1 MTFPSPP
8 KHGERGSTVPLV
20 VGTIFVLILFLFAAL
35 AITAIARERVRQQAT
50 ADMAALSGANSIAK
64 SMETARVIDGTIWAR
79 NVTLDAMYFAAT
91 LVTIGSAGA
100 GAEAF
105 AVPLRFQQVTIKPVE
120 ALERTR
126 AGVERAAVTYA
137 VLNSAAIV
145 KANGANY
152 SGVAIP
158 FPLTPGESM
167 LSQRQKDLKK
177 MISVYGDRIDSAK
190 KDFNKTAIDFEEK
203 KASLHHEGLEENEI
217 KNDPRYKGLLKRVRE
232 ESGRVGGL
240 TTQRNRRRNELARL
254 ARNEPFAVGSD
265 GVVAIVYHP
274 SEDVPFSVALGTVST
289 GRNVAVAA
297 ATMVDG
303 PETETIGDE
312 AIRRLFDGMPAGTS
326 VVGGVDALT
335 DAVNLLGS
343 AARELPQEYGPLGHW
358 LYTAL
363 DRLGLV
369 PPPLNEVRP
378 ALTNVEDVAGENS
391 VYKVIKEWQTIRTGL
406 NAE

>member
-1 MTFPSPP
+1 MKFPSTPARD
-8 KHGERGSTVPLV
+8 ERGSTFPLV

-35 AITAIARERVRQQAT
+35 AISAIARERVRQQAT
-50 ADMAALSGANSIAK
+50 ADMAALSGANVIAK

-79 NVTLDAMYFAAT
+79 NVTLDAMYLAAT
-91 LVTIGSAGA
+91 IATIGSAGA

-105 AVPLRFQQVTIKPVE
+105 AVPLRYQRATIKPVE

-126 AGVERAAVTYA
+126 AGVERAAVAYA
-137 VLNSAAIV
+137 VLNGSAMV
-145 KANGANY
+145 KANGDNY
-152 SGVAIP
+152 IGAAIP
-158 FPLTPGESM
+158 FPLTPGESII
-167 LSQRQKDLKK
+167 SQRQKDLKK
-177 MISVYGDRIDSAK
+177 MISVYGGRIDRAK
-190 KDFNKTAIDFEEK
+190 RELDETLMDFEKE
-203 KASLHHEGLEENEI
+203 KASLRREGLDEKGI
-217 KNDPRYKGLLKRVRE
+217 KNGPGHKRLLKKVRE

-274 SEDVPFSVALGTVST
+274 SEEVPFSAALGTVST

-303 PETETIGDE
+303 PVTETIGDE
-312 AIRRLFDGMPAGTS
+312 AIRRLFDGMPTGTS
-326 VVGGVDALT
+326 VAGGIDALT

-343 AARELPQEYGPLGHW
+343 AARELPREYGALGHRF
-358 LYTAL
+358 YTAL
-363 DRLGLV
+363 DKLGLV

-378 ALTNVEDVAGENS
+378 ALTSVEEVAGENS
-391 VYKVIKEWQTIRTGL
+391 NYKVIEGWQTIGVGL
-406 NAE
+406 RAE